1 MSLEDL
7 VLFYNILI
15 EDDHKKMNITS
26 LFKLILN
33 LTTKETQKNLLDLFK
48 VKEFAPLGA
57 ESV

>member
-1 MSLEDL
+1 
-7 VLFYNILI
+7 
-15 EDDHKKMNITS
+15 MNIIS

-33 LTTKETQKNLLDLFK
+33 LTAKEIQKALLDLFK